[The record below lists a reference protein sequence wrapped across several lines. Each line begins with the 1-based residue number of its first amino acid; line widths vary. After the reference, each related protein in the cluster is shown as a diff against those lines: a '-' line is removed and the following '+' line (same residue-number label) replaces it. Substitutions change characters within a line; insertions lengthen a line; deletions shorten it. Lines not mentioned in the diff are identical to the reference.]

1 MDKLKSQSLLFAKKA
16 NLCFSERANEQP
28 EEELR
33 EEREIIIMQVA
44 AHHHHE

>member
-1 MDKLKSQSLLFAKKA
+1 MDNLKSQSLLFAKKA

-33 EEREIIIMQVA
+33 EEREIIIIIIID
-44 AHHHHE
+44 HHQQ

>member
-1 MDKLKSQSLLFAKKA
+1 MDNLKSQSLLFAKKA

-33 EEREIIIMQVA
+33 EEKLLLLLSIID
-44 AHHHHE
+44 HHQQ